1 METTLPVF
9 AEQQKNIAFS
19 ALQDYFPNLLN

>member
-9 AEQQKNIAFS
+9 AEQQKNIAF
-19 ALQDYFPNLLN
+19 AAIQDYFPNPLN